1 MESPAFGAAEQF
13 IEGTIA
19 AALVALWLLAVALH
33 LARPYMLAD
42 AQVHPPLGADLW
54 WTIYV
59 GMRDVFLLQVFLGS
73 FIFFYPD
80 VVKNNDLPITGGLAA
95 VCAFGVLLLKLMT
108 RADAN
113 ARSFNAQTF
122 LIGLG
127 AGLYLVPY
135 LLGSQV
141 TTVGS
146 SISNQL
152 ASILV
157 SSQNQTSPWPC
168 ATSRPSCRGHGS
180 DRRRLQPPP
189 CLARPSKA
197 DAGLPASPRRR
208 ARRSRWISKPLVQG
222 TEYWIIL
229 SVAAVLPILW
239 SFTLALH
246 FARPYIVRYLQGLT
260 LRFGGDV
267 WWLSYVLMRDGLLVV
282 MTLALSAI
290 FLFPN
295 IY

>member
-33 LARPYMLAD
+33 LARPYMLMLTRKFTLR
-42 AQVHPPLGADLW
+42 LGADLW

-95 VCAFGVLLLKLMT
+95 VCAFAALLLKLMT
-108 RADAN
+108 RADAD

-122 LIGLG
+122 LIGIG

-152 ASILV
+152 ASVLV
-157 SSQNQTSPWPC
+157 SSQNPTIALALCYLS
-168 ATSRPSCRGHGS
+168 AFLVGVMGLVAVAYNI
-180 DRRRLQPPP
+180 RL
-189 CLARPSKA
+189 
-197 DAGLPASPRRR
+197 ASPSPRK
-208 ARRSRWISKPLVQG
+208 A
-222 TEYWIIL
+222 EA
-229 SVAAVLPILW
+229 VAASQPAAQ
-239 SFTLALH
+239 S
-246 FARPYIVRYLQGLT
+246 
-260 LRFGGDV
+260 
-267 WWLSYVLMRDGLLVV
+267 
-282 MTLALSAI
+282 
-290 FLFPN
+290 
-295 IY
+295 

>member
-33 LARPYMLAD
+33 LARPYMLMLTRKFTLR
-42 AQVHPPLGADLW
+42 LGADLW

-80 VVKNNDLPITGGLAA
+80 VVRADDLPITGGLAA
-95 VCAFGVLLLKLMT
+95 VCAFGALLLKLMT
-108 RADAN
+108 RADAD

-122 LIGLG
+122 LIGIG

-152 ASILV
+152 ASVLV
-157 SSQNQTSPWPC
+157 SSQNPTIALALCYLS
-168 ATSRPSCRGHGS
+168 AFLVGVMGLVAVAYNI
-180 DRRRLQPPP
+180 RL
-189 CLARPSKA
+189 
-197 DAGLPASPRRR
+197 ASPSPRK
-208 ARRSRWISKPLVQG
+208 A
-222 TEYWIIL
+222 EA
-229 SVAAVLPILW
+229 VAASQPAAQ
-239 SFTLALH
+239 S
-246 FARPYIVRYLQGLT
+246 
-260 LRFGGDV
+260 
-267 WWLSYVLMRDGLLVV
+267 
-282 MTLALSAI
+282 
-290 FLFPN
+290 
-295 IY
+295 

>member
-1 MESPAFGAAEQF
+1 MSSPAFGAAEQF

-33 LARPYMLAD
+33 LARPYMLMLTRKFTLR
-42 AQVHPPLGADLW
+42 LGADLW

-80 VVKNNDLPITGGLAA
+80 VVRADDLPITGGLAA
-95 VCAFGVLLLKLMT
+95 VCAFGALLLKLMT
-108 RADAN
+108 RADAD

-122 LIGLG
+122 LIGIG

-157 SSQNQTSPWPC
+157 SSQNPTIALALCYLS
-168 ATSRPSCRGHGS
+168 AFLVGVMGLVAVAYNI
-180 DRRRLQPPP
+180 RL
-189 CLARPSKA
+189 
-197 DAGLPASPRRR
+197 ASPSPRK
-208 ARRSRWISKPLVQG
+208 A
-222 TEYWIIL
+222 EA
-229 SVAAVLPILW
+229 VAASQPAAQ
-239 SFTLALH
+239 S
-246 FARPYIVRYLQGLT
+246 
-260 LRFGGDV
+260 
-267 WWLSYVLMRDGLLVV
+267 
-282 MTLALSAI
+282 
-290 FLFPN
+290 
-295 IY
+295 

>member
-33 LARPYMLAD
+33 LARPYMLMLTKKFTLR
-42 AQVHPPLGADLW
+42 LGADLW

-95 VCAFGVLLLKLMT
+95 VCAFGALLLKLMT
-108 RADAN
+108 RADAD

-122 LIGLG
+122 LIGAG

-157 SSQNQTSPWPC
+157 SSQNQTIALALCYLSAFLVGVMGLIAVAYNLRLASP
-168 ATSRPSCRGHGS
+168 A
-180 DRRRLQPPP
+180 
-189 CLARPSKA
+189 PSKA
-197 DAGLPASPRRR
+197 EAGAASQPAAQS
-208 ARRSRWISKPLVQG
+208 
-222 TEYWIIL
+222 
-229 SVAAVLPILW
+229 
-239 SFTLALH
+239 
-246 FARPYIVRYLQGLT
+246 
-260 LRFGGDV
+260 
-267 WWLSYVLMRDGLLVV
+267 
-282 MTLALSAI
+282 
-290 FLFPN
+290 
-295 IY
+295 